1 MDTKVAEFLAQG
13 PSHPTGRSHRA
24 AAKGYNISSFRNESL
39 LPQQVLLYYENTLV
53 NPCLQK
59 KIGKNQQK

>member
-1 MDTKVAEFLAQG
+1 MFLNNAET
-13 PSHPTGRSHRA
+13 SNKEH
-24 AAKGYNISSFRNESL
+24 NISSFRNESL
-39 LPQQVLLYYENTLV
+39 LPQQVPLDYENTLV